1 MDVEECKEMIEDMV
15 CDENGVCRFENSA
28 LKVLKTDVY
37 NLCNVTPSKLFS
49 RPSQISEEIFDR
61 LRKSLRK
68 HIEPVSADKQC
79 KSAGIEFTAGKTL
92 CWLCG
97 CVINDGEKKAC
108 EHIFPVVHAI
118 MFNGIITTKSI
129 FRKRFSN
136 SNSELLKK
144 VTEKNYRWA
153 HANCNGAKGGLV
165 LFKYDELSQKFIVDK
180 EKCKNLQI
188 KIVEKRDDCYSQ
200 TTNDNAIFDNLVSV
214 ITELLEPVNKEFE
227 FFKQNC
233 PNGDAIYYYAFYCL
247 SRIKKYASKEA
258 LVLLREEKQTMDN
271 EESTKKKA
279 ELELELETEIK
290 LQEKNIQ
297 NASSILIKY
306 VDDVASLET
315 SPSPQ
320 QQPLPPPPPPPPPP
334 PLPPLPPTSPPPT
347 PPVKRKRSPDNSNI
361 ENKKTKFAGKSK
373 KKSKTKNEKQKT
385 KNEKQK
391 KTKTK
396 NEKRKTKNEKR
407 KTKTK
412 NEKQKRKTKT
422 KNEKRKTN
430 KFYISI

>member
-1 MDVEECKEMIEDMV
+1 MDVEECKKMIEDMV

-61 LRKSLRK
+61 LDKSLRK

-79 KSAGIEFTAGKTL
+79 KSAHIEFTAGKTL

-97 CVINDGEKKAC
+97 CVIKDGEKKAC

-129 FRKRFSN
+129 FRKRFSE

-144 VTEKNYRWA
+144 VTESNYRWA

-165 LFKYDELSQKFIVDK
+165 LFKYDKLSQKFIVDK
-180 EKCKNLQI
+180 EKCINLQK
-188 KIVEKRDDCYSQ
+188 KIQQKRSDCYRG
-200 TTNDNAIFDNLVSV
+200 TNAISIFDNLVSV

-233 PNGDAIYYYAFYCL
+233 HNGDAIYYYAFYCL

-297 NASSILIKY
+297 TASSNLIKY

-315 SPSPQ
+315 SPQ
-320 QQPLPPPPPPPPPP
+320 Q
-334 PLPPLPPTSPPPT
+334 S
-347 PPVKRKRSPDNSNI
+347 VKRKRSPDNSNI
-361 ENKKTKFAGKSK
+361 ENKKSKFGGKSK
-373 KKSKTKNEKQKT
+373 KKSKTKT
-385 KNEKQK
+385 KNKKQ

-407 KTKTK
+407 KT
-412 NEKQKRKTKT
+412 
-422 KNEKRKTN
+422 N